1 MERKYT
7 YLLNA
12 FEFFQK
18 MLDTKHTD
26 YGAPITFFSSEK
38 ATSRSQLLQQS
49 ITPTWQYSILKIN

>member
-7 YLLNA
+7 YLLTA

-18 MLDTKHTD
+18 MLDMKHTD

-38 ATSRSQLLQQS
+38 ATSRSQISRNFCLHLA
-49 ITPTWQYSILKIN
+49 TEVYV